1 MPSCSCV
8 GEEGCDVHRSLV
20 AAVVDERRRISQDL
34 HDGVGSQ
41 LVSVLAVLRGLD
53 QRDDQIIWMV
63 ERSLIELKTTVDG
76 LDGGDDNLI
85 EALGSLRHRF
95 NHLFEATDISFA
107 WNVHECQ
114 KLAGVKG
121 ENVLHILKVAQE
133 SLTNILSHSNATSIG
148 LTCAVDDQRNSL
160 VLEVRDDGTGFR
172 LAEHAN
178 DFGKGMRGMQRR
190 AQALRAALTVRTKVG
205 MGTTVRLEMPL

>member
-1 MPSCSCV
+1 M
-8 GEEGCDVHRSLV
+8 HQSLV
-20 AAVVDERRRISQDL
+20 AAVVNERRRISQDL

-63 ERSLIELKTTVDG
+63 ERSLIELKTTVDA
-76 LDGGDDNLI
+76 LDGDDDNLI

-95 NHLFEATDISFA
+95 HHLFEAMEISFA
-107 WNVHECQ
+107 WNVRECQ

-172 LAEHAN
+172 LAEREN